1 MNMREASMVKKAI
14 IAFACVLMASPAF
27 AQTIT
32 TRTRYHQTTTPLTT
46 VEGVTV
52 TAPIIS
58 AQEATAASYQPAGT
72 LVIRTESANPERFDM
87 FGPGL
92 VYDKYGRPVRGPIK
106 PGARVVV
113 FYANN
118 GYTRLVDHVVVLD

>member
-1 MNMREASMVKKAI
+1 
-14 IAFACVLMASPAF
+14 
-27 AQTIT
+27 
-32 TRTRYHQTTTPLTT
+32 
-46 VEGVTV
+46 
-52 TAPIIS
+52 
-58 AQEATAASYQPAGT
+58 
-72 LVIRTESANPERFDM
+72 M

>member
-1 MNMREASMVKKAI
+1 MINKAI
-14 IAFACVLMASPAF
+14 VALACMLMASLAF
-27 AQTIT
+27 AQTT
-32 TRTRYHQTTTPLTT
+32 TRPVRPYRTTTALTT

-58 AQEATAASYQPAGT
+58 AQEGSAANYQPAGT
-72 LVIRTESANPERFDM
+72 LVVRTDSANPQRFD
-87 FGPGL
+87 FYGPGL
-92 VYDKYGRPVRGPIK
+92 VYDKFGRPVRGSIK

-113 FYANN
+113 FYADN

>member
-1 MNMREASMVKKAI
+1 MVKKTI
-14 IAFACVLMASPAF
+14 IALACVLIASPTF
-27 AQTIT
+27 AQTT
-32 TRTRYHQTTTPLTT
+32 TRYQRTTTPLTT

-58 AQEATAASYQPAGT
+58 AQEATAANYQPAGT
-72 LVIRTESANPERFDM
+72 LVVRTDGTNPERFDM

-92 VYDKYGRPVRGPIK
+92 VYDKSGRPVRGPIK

-113 FYANN
+113 FYADN

>member
-1 MNMREASMVKKAI
+1 MIKKTI
-14 IAFACVLMASPAF
+14 IAFACVLMVSPAF
-27 AQTIT
+27 AQTTT
-32 TRTRYHQTTTPLTT
+32 TRTRYHRTTTPLTT

-58 AQEATAASYQPAGT
+58 AQEATAANYQPAGT
-72 LVIRTESANPERFDM
+72 LVVRTDGTNPERFDM

-113 FYANN
+113 FYADN